1 MAKGMSSA
9 SPSKPSEPSR
19 SVRLRL
25 WPQSLFGRLIAAS
38 VIAVLIAQATGL
50 VLIAEERESF
60 VLQSSVREW
69 TRRIAETVQIL
80 APLAPEERAAAVAQ
94 LAAPRGIPPSL
105 PPPPADD
112 PPRSAHN
119 LLDPRHA
126 FVRVPLLTDF
136 ERTLREQVQAALG
149 AGYEVSVD
157 RTLDPSRPAIAL
169 PVPFYEARE
178 LAARRETAQRYDVT
192 VRFPDGGTE
201 LFRVTRMPGGAPLPR
216 NLRINLTLLVLLLVI
231 ALYVTAR
238 SITRPLSALARA
250 ADTVGRA
257 ARPEK
262 LPEAGARELRE
273 AARAFNTMQDRLRR
287 YLDSRSR
294 VLAAMSHDL
303 KTPLTRLRLQVETL
317 DDPPL
322 QARIGKEL
330 TEMELMVREA
340 LALFR
345 GLDDG
350 ETAVPVDMNELLAG
364 IQQQFSEMGAAVTLS
379 GRALAP
385 VTGKVQ
391 ALKRCLTNLIANAVK
406 FGTRAAVAL
415 EDDGELVIRVRDE
428 GPGIPEEDLER
439 VFEPFYRLEHSR
451 NRDSGGTGLGLTIAR
466 DIAQAH
472 GGTLTLANR
481 PEGGLEAI
489 LKLPRRR

>member
-1 MAKGMSSA
+1 MSSGSA
-9 SPSKPSEPSR
+9 SRASEPHG
-19 SVRLRL
+19 SVRLRF
-25 WPQSLFGRLIAAS
+25 WPQSLLGRLIAAT
-38 VIAVLIAQATGL
+38 VLAVLIAQAVGL
-50 VLIAEERESF
+50 VLIAEERENF

-69 TRRIAETVQIL
+69 TRRIVDTVQML
-80 APLAPEERAAAVAQ
+80 APLGPEERATAVGQ
-94 LAAPRGIPPSL
+94 LAASRGVPPSL

-112 PPRSAHN
+112 PPRAAHN
-119 LLDPRHA
+119 LLDPQRA

-149 AGYEVSVD
+149 ARYQVTVGLA
-157 RTLDPSRPAIAL
+157 LDASRPAIAL

-178 LAARRETAQRYDVT
+178 LAAHRETALRYDVA
-192 VRFPDGGTE
+192 VRFPEGGTE
-201 LFRVTRMPGGAPLPR
+201 VFRVTRMPGGAPMPR
-216 NLRINLTLLVLLLVI
+216 NLRVNLTLLVLILVS

-250 ADTVGRA
+250 ADSIGRD

-262 LPEAGARELRE
+262 LPEAGARELRD

-317 DDPPL
+317 EDPAL
-322 QARIGKEL
+322 QERMVKEL

-340 LALFR
+340 LGLFR

-350 ETAVPVDMNELLAG
+350 EPAVPVDMNQLIAAV
-364 IQQQFSEMGAAVTLS
+364 QQSFSEMRAPVSVS

-385 VTGKVQ
+385 FTGKAQ
-391 ALKRCLTNLIANAVK
+391 ALRRCLTNLISNAIN
-406 FGTRAAVAL
+406 FGTRASVQV
-415 EDDGELVIRVRDE
+415 EDNGELVIRVRDE
-428 GPGIPEEDLER
+428 GPGIPEEELER
-439 VFEPFYRLEHSR
+439 VFEPFYRLEQSR

-472 GGTLTLANR
+472 GGTLVLANLPR
-481 PEGGLEAI
+481 GGLEAA
-489 LKLPRRR
+489 LSLPRRH

>member
-1 MAKGMSSA
+1 MSSA
-9 SPSKPSEPSR
+9 SASRASEPHG
-19 SVRLRL
+19 SVRLRF
-25 WPQSLFGRLIAAS
+25 WPQSLLGRLIAAT
-38 VIAVLIAQATGL
+38 VLAVLIAQAVGL

-69 TRRIAETVQIL
+69 TRRIVETVQML
-80 APLAPEERAAAVAQ
+80 GPLGPEERATAVGQ
-94 LAAPRGIPPSL
+94 IAAPRGIPPSL
-105 PPPPADD
+105 PPPPPDD
-112 PPRSAHN
+112 PPRAARN
-119 LLDPRHA
+119 LLDPHRT

-136 ERTLREQVQAALG
+136 ERTLRDQVQTALG
-149 AGYEVSVD
+149 KTYEVSVG
-157 RTLDPSRPAIAL
+157 RTLDAGRTAIAL

-178 LAARRETAQRYDVT
+178 LAAHSDTALRYDVA

-201 LFRVTRMPGGAPLPR
+201 VFRVTRMPGGAPLPR
-216 NLRINLTLLVLLLVI
+216 NLRVNLTLLVLILVI

-250 ADTVGRA
+250 ADRVGRD

-262 LPEAGARELRE
+262 VPEAGARELRD

-317 DDPPL
+317 ENPPL
-322 QARIGKEL
+322 QARMVREL

-350 ETAVPVDMNELLAG
+350 EPAVPVDMNELIAG
-364 IQQQFSEMGAAVTLS
+364 VAQAFSEMGSPATVA
-379 GRALAP
+379 GKALAP
-385 VTGKVQ
+385 FTGKAQ
-391 ALKRCLTNLIANAVK
+391 ALKRCLTNLISNAIA
-406 FGTRAAVAL
+406 FGTRARVL
-415 EDDGELVIRVRDE
+415 IEDNGELVIRVRDE
-428 GPGIPEEDLER
+428 GPGIPEEELER
-439 VFEPFYRLEHSR
+439 VFDPFYRLEQSR

-472 GGTLTLANR
+472 GGTLVLANL
-481 PEGGLEAI
+481 PEGGLEAV
-489 LKLPRRR
+489 LRLPRRH

>member
-1 MAKGMSSA
+1 MSSA
-9 SPSKPSEPSR
+9 SPSKASEAYPAL
-19 SVRLRL
+19 RLRL
-25 WPQSLFGRLIAAS
+25 WPQSLFGRLIAAT
-38 VIAVLIAQATGL
+38 VIAVLIAQAAGL
-50 VLIAEERESF
+50 VLIAEERENF

-69 TRRIAETVQIL
+69 TRRITETVQIL
-80 APLAPEERAAAVAQ
+80 APLPRAERAAAIAQ
-94 LAAPRGIPPSL
+94 LAAPRGFPPSL

-112 PPRSAHN
+112 PPRAARN
-119 LLDPRHA
+119 LLDPRRA

-149 AGYEVSVD
+149 AGYEVSVG
-157 RTLDPSRPAIAL
+157 RTLDARRPAIAL

-178 LAARRETAQRYDVT
+178 LAARQETAQRYDVV
-192 VRFPDGGTE
+192 VRFPDGDAQ
-201 LFRVTRMPGGAPLPR
+201 LFRLTRMPGGAPLPR
-216 NLRINLTLLVLLLVI
+216 NLRINLTLLVMLLVI

-250 ADTVGRA
+250 ADSVGRD

-262 LPEAGARELRE
+262 LAEAGARELRE

-317 DDPPL
+317 DDPAL

-330 TEMELMVREA
+330 SEMELMVHEA

-350 ETAVPVDMNELLAG
+350 EPAVPVDMNELLAG
-364 IQQQFSEMGAAVTLS
+364 IQQQFTEMGAAVALG

-385 VTGKVQ
+385 FTGKVQ

-406 FGTRAAVAL
+406 FGTRASLEV
-415 EDDGELVIRVRDE
+415 EDDRELVIRVRDQ
-428 GPGIPEEDLER
+428 GPGIPHGDLER

-472 GGTLTLANR
+472 GGTLILANL
-481 PEGGLEAI
+481 PQGGLEAT
-489 LKLPRRR
+489 LRLPRRH

>member
-1 MAKGMSSA
+1 MSSA
-9 SPSKPSEPSR
+9 SASKASEPSKPPT
-19 SVRLRL
+19 RLRL
-25 WPQSLFGRLIAAS
+25 WPQSLFGRLIAAT
-38 VIAVLIAQATGL
+38 VLAVLIAQAVGL

-69 TRRIAETVQIL
+69 SRRITETVQML
-80 APLAPEERAAAVAQ
+80 APLGPAERATAVAQ
-94 LAAPRGIPPSL
+94 LAAPRGAPPSL

-112 PPRSAHN
+112 PPRPAHN
-119 LLDPRHA
+119 LLDPRHP

-136 ERTLREQVQAALG
+136 ERTLREHVQTALG
-149 AGYEVSVD
+149 TGYEVTVG
-157 RTLDPSRPAIAL
+157 RTLDASRPAIAL

-178 LAARRETAQRYDVT
+178 LAARRDTAQYYDVG

-201 LFRVTRMPGGAPLPR
+201 LFRITRMPGGAPLPR
-216 NLRINLTLLVLLLVI
+216 NLRINLALLLAILVI

-250 ADTVGRA
+250 ADRVGREV
-257 ARPEK
+257 RPET
-262 LPEAGARELRE
+262 LPEAGARELRD
-273 AARAFNTMQDRLRR
+273 AARAFNTMQDRMRR

-317 DDPPL
+317 EDPEL
-322 QARIGKEL
+322 QSRIVKEL

-350 ETAVPVDMNELLAG
+350 EPAVPVDVNELLSG
-364 IQQQFSEMGAAVTLS
+364 IAQQFSEMGAAVS
-379 GRALAP
+379 VRGRAHEP
-385 VTGKVQ
+385 FTGKAQ
-391 ALKRCLTNLIANAVK
+391 ALKRCLTNLISNAIN
-406 FGTRAAVAL
+406 FGTRATVL
-415 EDDGELVIRVRDE
+415 VEDGAELVIRVRDE
-428 GPGIPEEDLER
+428 GPGIPEADLER

-472 GGTLTLANR
+472 GGTLILANL
-481 PEGGLEAI
+481 PQGGLEAA
-489 LKLPRRR
+489 LRLPRRH

>member
-1 MAKGMSSA
+1 MSSA
-9 SPSKPSEPSR
+9 SASQGSEPANSA
-19 SVRLRL
+19 RLTL
-25 WPQSLFGRLIAAS
+25 WPQSLFGRLIAVS
-38 VIAVLIAQATGL
+38 VLAVVLAQAVGL
-50 VLIAEERESF
+50 VLIARERETF

-69 TRRIAETVQIL
+69 TRRIAETVQML
-80 APLAPEERAAAVAQ
+80 GALGPAERAAAVAQ
-94 LAAPRGIPPSL
+94 LAAPRAVPSL

-119 LLDPRHA
+119 LLEPHRA

-136 ERTLREQVQAALG
+136 EQTLREHVQAALG
-149 AGYEVSVD
+149 SSYGVAIE

-178 LAARRETAQRYDVT
+178 LAAHQETAQRYDVA
-192 VRFPDGGTE
+192 VRFPDGGSE
-201 LFRVTRMPGGAPLPR
+201 VFRITRMPGGAPLPR
-216 NLRINLTLLVLLLVI
+216 NLRVNLTLLVLILVI

-250 ADTVGRA
+250 ADSVGRD
-257 ARPEK
+257 ARPER
-262 LPEAGARELRE
+262 LPEVGARELRD

-317 DDPPL
+317 DDPAL

-330 TEMELMVREA
+330 TEMELMVHEA
-340 LALFR
+340 LSLFR

-350 ETAVPVDMNELLAG
+350 EPAVPVEVNELLAG
-364 IQQQFSEMGAAVTLS
+364 IVQQFADMGAVTVS

-385 VTGKVQ
+385 FTGKAQ
-391 ALKRCLTNLIANAVK
+391 ALKRLLTNLISNAIN
-406 FGTRAAVAL
+406 FGSRATVL
-415 EDDGELVIRVRDE
+415 VEDNGDLVIRVRDQ
-428 GPGIPEEDLER
+428 GPGIPEGELER
-439 VFEPFYRLEHSR
+439 VFEPFHRLEQSR

-472 GGTLTLANR
+472 GGTLVLTNL
-481 PEGGLEAI
+481 PEGGLEAA
-489 LKLPRRR
+489 LRLPRRR

>member
-1 MAKGMSSA
+1 MSSGSVSRA
-9 SPSKPSEPSR
+9 SEPHG
-19 SVRLRL
+19 SVRLRF
-25 WPQSLFGRLIAAS
+25 WPQSLLGRLIAAT
-38 VIAVLIAQATGL
+38 VLAVLIAQAVGL
-50 VLIAEERESF
+50 VLIAEERENF

-69 TRRIAETVQIL
+69 TRRIVDTVQML
-80 APLAPEERAAAVAQ
+80 APLGPEERATAVGQ
-94 LAAPRGIPPSL
+94 LAASRGVTPSL

-112 PPRSAHN
+112 PPRAAHN
-119 LLDPRHA
+119 LLDPQRA

-149 AGYEVSVD
+149 ARYQVTVGLA
-157 RTLDPSRPAIAL
+157 LDASRPAIAL

-178 LAARRETAQRYDVT
+178 LAAHRETALRYDVA
-192 VRFPDGGTE
+192 VRFPEGGTE
-201 LFRVTRMPGGAPLPR
+201 VFRVTRMPGGAPLPR
-216 NLRINLTLLVLLLVI
+216 NLRVNLTLLVLILVS

-250 ADTVGRA
+250 ADSIGRD

-262 LPEAGARELRE
+262 LPEAGARELRD

-317 DDPPL
+317 EDPAL
-322 QARIGKEL
+322 QERMVKEL

-340 LALFR
+340 LGLFR

-350 ETAVPVDMNELLAG
+350 EPAVPVDMNQLIAAV
-364 IQQQFSEMGAAVTLS
+364 QQSFSEMRAPVSVS

-385 VTGKVQ
+385 FTGKAQ
-391 ALKRCLTNLIANAVK
+391 ALRRCLTNLISNAIN
-406 FGTRAAVAL
+406 FGTRASVQV
-415 EDDGELVIRVRDE
+415 EDNGELVIRVRDE
-428 GPGIPEEDLER
+428 GPGIPAEELER
-439 VFEPFYRLEHSR
+439 VFEPFYRLEQSR

-472 GGTLTLANR
+472 GGTLVLANLPR
-481 PEGGLEAI
+481 GGLEAA
-489 LKLPRRR
+489 LSLPRRH

>member
-1 MAKGMSSA
+1 
-9 SPSKPSEPSR
+9 
-19 SVRLRL
+19 VRLIL
-25 WPQSLFGRLIAAS
+25 WPQSLLGRLIAAT
-38 VIAVLIAQATGL
+38 VLAVLVAQAVGL

-69 TRRIAETVQIL
+69 TRRIVDTVQL
-80 APLAPEERAAAVAQ
+80 LEPLGPAERATAVAQ
-94 LAAPRGIPPSL
+94 LAAPRGNPPSL

-112 PPRSAHN
+112 PPRSARN
-119 LLDPRHA
+119 LLDPQRT

-136 ERTLREQVQAALG
+136 ERTLRDQVEAALG
-149 AGYEVSVD
+149 KSYDVSVG
-157 RTLDPSRPAIAL
+157 RTLEPSRPAIAL

-178 LAARRETAQRYDVT
+178 LAAHRDTALRYDVT
-192 VRFPDGGTE
+192 VRFPEGGIE
-201 LFRVTRMPGGAPLPR
+201 VFRITRMPGGAPLPR
-216 NLRINLTLLVLLLVI
+216 NLRVNLTLLVLILVI
-231 ALYVTAR
+231 ALFVTAR

-250 ADTVGRA
+250 ADSIGRD
-257 ARPEK
+257 ARVEK
-262 LPEAGARELRE
+262 LPEAGARELRD

-317 DDPPL
+317 EDPAL
-322 QARIGKEL
+322 QERIVKEL

-340 LALFR
+340 LSLFR

-350 ETAVPVDMNELLAG
+350 EPAVPVDINGLVTAVT
-364 IQQQFSEMGAAVTLS
+364 QAFSEMGAAVTVA

-385 VTGKVQ
+385 FVGKAQ
-391 ALKRCLTNLIANAVK
+391 ALKRCLTNLISNAVN
-406 FGTRAAVAL
+406 FGTRASVTI
-415 EDDGELVIRVRDE
+415 EDNGELVIRVRDE
-428 GPGIPEEDLER
+428 GPGIPQDELER

-466 DIAQAH
+466 DIAQAY
-472 GGTLTLANR
+472 GGTLVLANL
-481 PEGGLEAI
+481 PQGGLEAA
-489 LKLPRRR
+489 LRLPRRH